1 MQKLQHLTFCR
12 LQQYNHCRHCN
23 LDFWLQTVQWAWH
36 FKTATMDNKVN
47 APDQDRRLD
56 VQKNAAAIL
65 EAFNVHMEM
74 VNKPDKNTK
83 TEKENKITDIL
94 KKVKH

>member
-1 MQKLQHLTFCR
+1 
-12 LQQYNHCRHCN
+12 
-23 LDFWLQTVQWAWH
+23 
-36 FKTATMDNKVN
+36 MDNKVN
-47 APDQDRRLD
+47 APDQNRRLD